1 MSPVPIRALTS
12 KVWRESS
19 SAYVQTHHGKPQSP
33 QSSVLVVI
41 SPKVNLDGTGA
52 TITIAA
58 QEPTLLP
65 HRLARSAKDLVRA
78 SLSGVA
84 CELKDPRM
92 AKQAGSSS
100 QTTAHPQS
108 EGSQSDGAPRLR
120 PALYARETSFR
131 DQPNTSASRAVEQ
144 DFVRFQEKVHLDPT
158 QWLSPNLTTYTLD
171 SGTHQE
177 GSHGIQNERHTS
189 HYLTSQ
195 ANAKDGANDA
205 INAKLSR
212 SNISDMNDSKRD
224 SKADHARAA
233 AARRLE
239 QIGAQI
245 QRDLAMQMSHEDAR
259 SVQDYLMAT
268 TTIDIQCE
276 STQQPTNQQS
286 TLPQSSHEPHR
297 TFHQHHHQT
306 PTINQVPA
314 SASGNPEDEDTQIHF
329 HCPYYACH
337 QNLQRLFSSSSD
349 KMLCVHTGCNEQ
361 LETQNAWTLHIALP
375 HHNLQG

>member
-1 MSPVPIRALTS
+1 MVA
-12 KVWRESS
+12 
-19 SAYVQTHHGKPQSP
+19 
-33 QSSVLVVI
+33 I

-52 TITIAA
+52 TITMAA
-58 QEPTLLP
+58 QESTLLP
-65 HRLARSAKDLVRA
+65 HRLARSAKDLARA

-100 QTTAHPQS
+100 QATADQY
-108 EGSQSDGAPRLR
+108 GDRSQSSELTKSR
-120 PALYARETSFR
+120 PTLYARENSFR
-131 DQPNTSASRAVEQ
+131 NQPNASASRAVEE
-144 DFVRFQEKVHLDPT
+144 DFIRFQEKDIYPN
-158 QWLSPNLTTYTLD
+158 QWLSPYPTAYTPD

-195 ANAKDGANDA
+195 TNAKGIAKIA
-205 INAKLSR
+205 ITAKFSR
-212 SNISDMNDSKRD
+212 SNTSDMNGSKRD

-239 QIGAQI
+239 QVGAQI
-245 QRDLAMQMSHEDAR
+245 QRNLAMQMSHEDAR
-259 SVQDYLMAT
+259 SVEDYLMAT
-268 TTIDIQCE
+268 TTMDIQYE
-276 STQQPTNQQS
+276 STQQATNQQS
-286 TLPQSSHEPHR
+286 TIPRFSHEPHR
-297 TFHQHHHQT
+297 TFHKHHHQISARDQAPTST
-306 PTINQVPA
+306 P
-314 SASGNPEDEDTQIHF
+314 GNPEDEDTQIHF

-349 KMLCVHTGCNEQ
+349 RKLCVHTGCNEQ
-361 LETQNAWTLHIALP
+361 LETQDGWNLHITLP